1 MIYTV
6 DASVFVAA
14 SREQEQQSDASFE
27 CLHRLR
33 AQRLTVV
40 CPSLVLPE
48 CAAAVARATG
58 VVEEADEILELL
70 ETFPRLQLVPVGLSL
85 ARRAAQIGKLQRLR
99 GGDSVYVAVAEAF
112 SATLITWDTEM
123 LERAPAV
130 VPTLTPADW
139 PAQQPVTP

>member
-1 MIYTV
+1 MICTV

-14 SREQEQQSDASFE
+14 SREQEQQFDASFE
-27 CLHRLR
+27 CLQR
-33 AQRLTVV
+33 ARARGVTVV

-58 VVEEADEILELL
+58 MAEEADEILELI
-70 ETFPRLQLVPVGLSL
+70 ETFPRLQLIPVSLSL
-85 ARRAAQIGKLQRLR
+85 ARQAAQIGKSHRLR

-112 SATLITWDTEM
+112 DATLLTWDTEM

-130 VPTLTPADW
+130 VPTMTPADW
-139 PAQQPVTP
+139 LARQPATP